1 LFLNNILGNTM
12 PSPSRSKKGK
22 PHLARDNQQWFFDWM
37 VKETGKPFHFQPD
50 GRGRFPRTVRSHDMI
65 AKHMGMAARKTERL
79 AQTEAE
85 AGHKETAMELYYT
98 AALEYVDAQHV
109 VFETGD
115 EKKFLHG
122 GVMRCYDK
130 VRELAPYRIE
140 HVDVPWNGTVV
151 SGNLHLAPGDGA
163 KPLIFYVPG
172 CDQTKEAWPH
182 PYYNQALQRGMHVFS
197 FDGPGQ
203 GESNLRGIRL
213 TDDNYE
219 DAAAAVIDVLMKR
232 KDVDA
237 KKIGVYALS
246 FGSFWG
252 MRIAAKN
259 KNIAAAA
266 APWASF
272 VDKYYLM
279 NEESP
284 RYKQLFAYLTQSSS
298 ETELDA
304 VWQKMTMEGLM
315 DKITCPT
322 LIVTGEYDPR
332 APVDEVYRLFD
343 QMKAPAELWVLP
355 DQHHNGSIT
364 QKGRSSVWE
373 ADIHAFVCDWLRE
386 RFNGVPV
393 KHPGKSLWLDP
404 AGAGPNA
411 PGVSYKRR
419 WFD

>member
-1 LFLNNILGNTM
+1 M
-12 PSPSRSKKGK
+12 PSPARAKKGK
-22 PHLARDNQQWFFDWM
+22 PHLHRDNQQWFFDWM
-37 VKETGKPFHFQPD
+37 VKETGKTFHFQPD
-50 GRGRFPRTVRSHDMI
+50 GRGRLPRTVRSHEMI
-65 AKHMGMAARKTERL
+65 AKHMGMVARKTERL
-79 AQTEAE
+79 AQAEAE

-98 AALEYVDAQHV
+98 ASLEYADAQHV

-122 GVMRCYDK
+122 GVIRCYDK
-130 VRELAPYRIE
+130 VRELAPYKIE

-151 SGNLHLAPGDGA
+151 SGNLHLAPGNGA

-219 DAAAAVIDVLMKR
+219 DAAAAVIEVLMKR
-232 KDVDA
+232 REVDA

-279 NEESP
+279 TEESP

-298 ETELDA
+298 EAELDA

-343 QMKAPAELWVLP
+343 EMKAPAELWVLP

-364 QKGRSSVWE
+364 QKARSSVWE

-386 RFNGVPV
+386 RFEGKPV
-393 KHPGKSLWLDP
+393 KHPGKSLWVDP

>member
-1 LFLNNILGNTM
+1 M
-12 PSPSRSKKGK
+12 PSPARAKKGK
-22 PHLARDNQQWFFDWM
+22 PHLQRDNQQWFFDWM
-37 VKETGKPFHFQPD
+37 VKETGKTFHFQPD
-50 GRGRFPRTVRSHDMI
+50 GRGRLPKSVRSHDMI
-65 AKHMGMAARKTERL
+65 AKHVGLAAKKSERL
-79 AQTEAE
+79 AQTEMA
-85 AGHKETAMELYYT
+85 AGHRETAMELFYS
-98 AALEYVDAQHV
+98 AALQYADAQHV
-109 VFETGD
+109 VFETSD

-122 GVMRCYDK
+122 GVIRCYDK
-130 VRELAPYRIE
+130 VRELAPYVIE
-140 HVDVPWNGTVV
+140 HVNVPWNGTVV
-151 SGNLHLAPGDGA
+151 SGNLHLAPGAGA

-219 DAAAAVIDVLMKR
+219 EAAGAVIDYLMTR
-232 KDVDA
+232 KEVDA

-252 MRIAAKN
+252 MRIAATN
-259 KNIAAAA
+259 RHVAAAA

-279 NEESP
+279 TEESP
-284 RYKQLFAYLTQSSS
+284 RYKQLFAYLTQSST
-298 ETELDA
+298 EAELDS

-322 LIVTGEYDPR
+322 LIVAGEYDPR

-343 QMKAPAELWVLP
+343 EMKAPAELWVLP

-386 RFNGVPV
+386 RFEGKPL
-393 KHPGKSLWLDP
+393 KHPGKSLWIDP
-404 AGAGPNA
+404 NGAGPNG
-411 PGVSYKRR
+411 PEISHKRR

>member
-1 LFLNNILGNTM
+1 M
-12 PSPSRSKKGK
+12 PSPARAKKGK
-22 PHLARDNQQWFFDWM
+22 PHLHRDNQQWFFDWM
-37 VKETGKPFHFQPD
+37 VKETGKTFHFQPD
-50 GRGRFPRTVRSHDMI
+50 GRGRLPKSVRSHDMI
-65 AKHMGMAARKTERL
+65 SKHVGMAAKKSERL
-79 AQTEAE
+79 AQAEME
-85 AGHKETAMELYYT
+85 AGHKETAMELYYS
-98 AALEYVDAQHV
+98 AALQYADAQHV
-109 VFETGD
+109 VFETGE

-122 GVMRCYDK
+122 GVIRCYDK
-130 VRELAPYRIE
+130 VRELAPYKIE
-140 HVDVPWNGTVV
+140 HIDVKWNGTIV
-151 SGNLHLAPGDGA
+151 SGNLHLAPGDGP

-232 KDVDA
+232 KEVDA

-259 KNIAAAA
+259 RNIAAAA

-279 NEESP
+279 TEESP

-298 ETELDA
+298 EAELDA
-304 VWQKMTMEGLM
+304 VWQKMTMDGLM

-322 LIVTGEYDPR
+322 LIVAGEYDPR
-332 APVDEVYRLFD
+332 APVDEVYRAFD
-343 QMKAPAELWVLP
+343 EMKAPAELWVLP

-373 ADIHAFVCDWLRE
+373 ADIHAFVCDWMRE
-386 RFNGVPV
+386 RFEGKPV
-393 KHPGKSLWLDP
+393 KHPGKSLWIDP

-411 PGVSYKRR
+411 PGVTYKRR

>member
-1 LFLNNILGNTM
+1 M
-12 PSPSRSKKGK
+12 PSPARTQKGR

-37 VKETGKPFHFQPD
+37 VKETGKTFHFQPD
-50 GRGRFPRTVRSHDMI
+50 GRGRLPRTVRSHDMI
-65 AKHMGMAARKTERL
+65 AKHVGMAAKKSERL
-79 AQTEAE
+79 AQVEME
-85 AGHKETAMELYYT
+85 AGHRETAMELYYS
-98 AALEYVDAQHV
+98 AALQYADAQHV
-109 VFETGD
+109 VFETND

-122 GVMRCYDK
+122 GVIRCYDK
-130 VRELAPYRIE
+130 VRELAPYKIE

-219 DAAAAVIDVLMKR
+219 DAAAAVIETLMKR
-232 KDVDA
+232 KEVDA

-252 MRIAAKN
+252 MRIAATN
-259 KNIAAAA
+259 RNIAAAA

-279 NEESP
+279 TEESP

-298 ETELDA
+298 EAELDA

-315 DKITCPT
+315 DKVTCPT

-364 QKGRSSVWE
+364 QKARSSVWE
-373 ADIHAFVCDWLRE
+373 ADIHAFVCDWMRE
-386 RFNGVPV
+386 RFNGVPL
-393 KHPGKSLWLDP
+393 KHAGKSLWVDP
-404 AGAGPNA
+404 AGAGQNA
-411 PGVSYKRR
+411 PEISYKRR

>member
-1 LFLNNILGNTM
+1 M
-12 PSPSRSKKGK
+12 PSPARAKKGK
-22 PHLARDNQQWFFDWM
+22 PHLHRDNQQWFFDWM
-37 VKETGKPFHFQPD
+37 VKETGKTFHFQPD

-65 AKHMGMAARKTERL
+65 AKHVGLAAKKSERL
-79 AQTEAE
+79 AQAE
-85 AGHKETAMELYYT
+85 LDAGHRETAMELYYS
-98 AALEYVDAQHV
+98 AALQYADAQHV

-122 GVMRCYDK
+122 GVIRCYDK
-130 VRELAPYRIE
+130 VRELAPYKIE

-151 SGNLHLAPGDGA
+151 SGNLHLAPGDGP
-163 KPLIFYVPG
+163 KPLVFYVPG

-182 PYYNQALQRGMHVFS
+182 PYYNQALQRGMHAFS

-219 DAAAAVIDVLMKR
+219 QAASAVIDYLITR
-232 KDVDA
+232 KEIDA

-246 FGSFWG
+246 FGSHWG
-252 MRIAAKN
+252 MRIAAHEPR
-259 KNIAAAA
+259 IAAAA

-284 RYKQLFAYLTQSSS
+284 RYKQLFAYLTQSAT
-298 ETELDA
+298 EAELDA
-304 VWQKMTMEGLM
+304 AVSKMTMDGFME
-315 DKITCPT
+315 KIQCPT
-322 LIVTGEYDPR
+322 LIVSGEYDPR
-332 APVDEVYRLFD
+332 APIQEVYRLVD
-343 QMKAPAELWVLP
+343 QMKAPYELWLLP

-386 RFNGVPV
+386 RFQGKPL
-393 KHPGKSLWLDP
+393 KHAGKTAWIDP
-404 AGAGPNA
+404 NGAGPNG
-411 PGVSYKRR
+411 PGVTYKRR

>member
-1 LFLNNILGNTM
+1 M
-12 PSPSRSKKGK
+12 PSPARAKKGK
-22 PHLARDNQQWFFDWM
+22 PHLQRDNQQWFFDWM
-37 VKETGKPFHFQPD
+37 VKETGKTFHFQPD
-50 GRGRFPRTVRSHDMI
+50 GRGRLPKSVRSHDMI
-65 AKHMGMAARKTERL
+65 SKHVGMAAKKSERL
-79 AQTEAE
+79 AQAEME
-85 AGHKETAMELYYT
+85 AGHKETAMELYYS
-98 AALEYVDAQHV
+98 AALQYADAQHV
-109 VFETGD
+109 VFETND

-122 GVMRCYDK
+122 GVIRCYDK

-140 HVDVPWNGTVV
+140 HVDVPWNGTLV

-219 DAAAAVIDVLMKR
+219 DAAGAVIEYLMKR
-232 KDVDA
+232 KEVDA

-259 KNIAAAA
+259 RNVAAAA

-279 NEESP
+279 TEESP

-298 ETELDA
+298 EAELDA
-304 VWQKMTMEGLM
+304 VWQKMTMDGLM
-315 DKITCPT
+315 DKVTCPT

-332 APVDEVYRLFD
+332 APIDEVYRLFD
-343 QMKAPAELWVLP
+343 EMTAPTELWVLP
-355 DQHHNGSIT
+355 DQHHNGSVT

-386 RFNGVPV
+386 RFNGMPV
-393 KHPGKSLWLDP
+393 KHPGKSLWIEP
-404 AGAGPNA
+404 GGAGPNA
-411 PGVSYKRR
+411 PGISYKRR

>member
-1 LFLNNILGNTM
+1 M
-12 PSPSRSKKGK
+12 PSPARAKKGK

-37 VKETGKPFHFQPD
+37 VKETGKTFHFQPD
-50 GRGRFPRTVRSHDMI
+50 GRGRLPKSVRSHDMI
-65 AKHMGMAARKTERL
+65 SKHVGMAAKKSERL
-79 AQTEAE
+79 AQTEMA
-85 AGHKETAMELYYT
+85 AGHKETAMELYYS
-98 AALEYVDAQHV
+98 AALQYADAQHV

-122 GVMRCYDK
+122 GVIRCYDK
-130 VRELAPYRIE
+130 VRELAPYKIE

-151 SGNLHLAPGDGA
+151 SGNLHLAPGNDP

-219 DAAAAVIDVLMKR
+219 DAAAAVIEVLMKR
-232 KDVDA
+232 REVDA

-259 KNIAAAA
+259 RNIAAAA

-279 NEESP
+279 TEESP

-298 ETELDA
+298 EAELDA
-304 VWQKMTMEGLM
+304 VWQKMTMDGLM

-322 LIVTGEYDPR
+322 LIVAGEYDPR
-332 APVDEVYRLFD
+332 APIDEVYRAFD
-343 QMKAPAELWVLP
+343 EMTAPAELWVLP

-373 ADIHAFVCDWLRE
+373 ADIHAFVCDWMRE
-386 RFNGVPV
+386 RFNGVPM
-393 KHPGKSLWLDP
+393 KHPGKSMWIDP

-411 PGVSYKRR
+411 PGISYKRR

>member
-1 LFLNNILGNTM
+1 M
-12 PSPSRSKKGK
+12 SSPARAKKGK
-22 PHLARDNQQWFFDWM
+22 PHLHRDNQQWFFDWM
-37 VKETGKPFHFQPD
+37 VKETGKTFHFQPD
-50 GRGRFPRTVRSHDMI
+50 GRGRLPKSVRSHDMI
-65 AKHMGMAARKTERL
+65 SKHVGMAAKKSERL
-79 AQTEAE
+79 AQAEME
-85 AGHKETAMELYYT
+85 AGHKETAMELYYS
-98 AALEYVDAQHV
+98 AALQYADAQHV

-122 GVMRCYDK
+122 GVIRCYDK

-140 HVDVPWNGTVV
+140 HVDVPWNGTMV

-213 TDDNYE
+213 TEDNYE
-219 DAAAAVIDVLMKR
+219 DAAGAVIDTLMKR
-232 KDVDA
+232 KEVDA
-237 KKIGVYALS
+237 QKIGVYALS

-259 KNIAAAA
+259 RNIAAAA

-279 NEESP
+279 TEESP

-298 ETELDA
+298 EAELDA

-386 RFNGVPV
+386 RFNGVAL
-393 KHPGKSLWLDP
+393 KHPGKSMWIDP
-404 AGAGPNA
+404 NGAGPNA

>member
-1 LFLNNILGNTM
+1 M
-12 PSPSRSKKGK
+12 PSPARTQKGR

-37 VKETGKPFHFQPD
+37 VKETGKTFHFQPD
-50 GRGRFPRTVRSHDMI
+50 GRGRLPKSVRSHDMI
-65 AKHMGMAARKTERL
+65 AKHVGMAAKKSERL
-79 AQTEAE
+79 AAAE
-85 AGHKETAMELYYT
+85 MAAGHKETAMELYYS
-98 AALEYVDAQHV
+98 AALQYADAQHV

-122 GVMRCYDK
+122 GVIRCYDK
-130 VRELAPYRIE
+130 VRELAPYQIE

-203 GESNLRGIRL
+203 GESNVRGIKL

-219 DAAAAVIDVLMKR
+219 DAAGVVIDYLMRR
-232 KDVDA
+232 KEVDA

-259 KNIAAAA
+259 RNVAAAA

-279 NEESP
+279 TEESP

-298 ETELDA
+298 EAELDA
-304 VWQKMTMEGLM
+304 VWQKMTMDGLM

-322 LIVTGEYDPR
+322 LIVAGEYDPR
-332 APVDEVYRLFD
+332 APIDEVYRAFD
-343 QMKAPAELWVLP
+343 EMKAPAELWVLP

-386 RFNGVPV
+386 RFNGVPL
-393 KHPGKSLWLDP
+393 KHSGKSMWIDP

-411 PGVSYKRR
+411 PGISYKRR

>member
-1 LFLNNILGNTM
+1 M
-12 PSPSRSKKGK
+12 PSPTRSRKGR

-37 VKETGKPFHFQPD
+37 VKETGKTFHFQPD
-50 GRGRFPRTVRSHDMI
+50 GRGRLPRTVRSHDMI
-65 AKHMGMAARKTERL
+65 AKHVGMAAKKSERL
-79 AQTEAE
+79 AQVEME
-85 AGHKETAMELYYT
+85 AGHRETAMELYYS
-98 AALEYVDAQHV
+98 AALQYADAQHV
-109 VFETGD
+109 VFETND

-122 GVMRCYDK
+122 GVIRCYNK
-130 VRELAPYRIE
+130 VRELAPYKIE

-151 SGNLHLAPGDGA
+151 SGNLHLAPGDGP

-219 DAAAAVIDVLMKR
+219 DAAAAVIETLMKR
-232 KDVDA
+232 KEVDA

-259 KNIAAAA
+259 RNVAAAA

-279 NEESP
+279 TEESP

-298 ETELDA
+298 EAELDA

-315 DKITCPT
+315 DKVTCPT

-364 QKGRSSVWE
+364 QKARSSVWE
-373 ADIHAFVCDWLRE
+373 ADIHAFVCDWMRE
-386 RFNGVPV
+386 RFNGVPL
-393 KHPGKSLWLDP
+393 KHPGKSLWVDP

-411 PGVSYKRR
+411 PGISYKRR

>member
-1 LFLNNILGNTM
+1 M
-12 PSPSRSKKGK
+12 PSPARTKKGR

-79 AQTEAE
+79 AQAEAE

-122 GVMRCYDK
+122 GAIRCYDK
-130 VRELAPYRIE
+130 VREFAPYRIE
-140 HVDVPWNGTVV
+140 HVDVPWNGTMV
-151 SGNLHLAPGDGA
+151 SGNLHLAPMAPGDDP

-219 DAAAAVIDVLMKR
+219 DAAGAAIEYLMKR
-232 KDVDA
+232 KEVDA

-259 KNIAAAA
+259 RNVAAAA

-298 ETELDA
+298 EAELDA

-322 LIVTGEYDPR
+322 LVVTGEYDPR
-332 APVDEVYRLFD
+332 APIEEVYRLFD
-343 QMKAPAELWVLP
+343 EMKAPAELWVLP
-355 DQHHNGSIT
+355 DQHHNGSVT
-364 QKGRSSVWE
+364 QKGRASVWE
-373 ADIHAFVCDWLRE
+373 ADIHAFVCDWMRE
-386 RFNGVPV
+386 RFEGMPV

>member
-1 LFLNNILGNTM
+1 M
-12 PSPSRSKKGK
+12 PSPARTKKGR

-79 AQTEAE
+79 AQAEAE

-122 GVMRCYDK
+122 GAIRCYDK
-130 VRELAPYRIE
+130 VREFAPYRIE
-140 HVDVPWNGTVV
+140 HVDVPWNGTMV
-151 SGNLHLAPGDGA
+151 SGNLHLAPMAPGEDP

-219 DAAAAVIDVLMKR
+219 DAAGAAIEYLMKR
-232 KDVDA
+232 KEVDA
-237 KKIGVYALS
+237 KKLGVYALS

-259 KNIAAAA
+259 RNIAAAA

-298 ETELDA
+298 EAELDA

-322 LIVTGEYDPR
+322 LVVTGEYDPR
-332 APVDEVYRLFD
+332 APIEEVYRLFD
-343 QMKAPAELWVLP
+343 EMKAPAELWVLP
-355 DQHHNGSIT
+355 DQHHNGSVT
-364 QKGRSSVWE
+364 QKGRASVWE
-373 ADIHAFVCDWLRE
+373 ADIHAFVCDWMRE
-386 RFNGVPV
+386 RFEGRPV

>member
-1 LFLNNILGNTM
+1 M
-12 PSPSRSKKGK
+12 PSPARAKKGK
-22 PHLARDNQQWFFDWM
+22 PHLHRDNQQWFFDWM
-37 VKETGKPFHFQPD
+37 VKETGKTFHFQPD
-50 GRGRFPRTVRSHDMI
+50 GRGRLPRTVRSHDMI
-65 AKHMGMAARKTERL
+65 AKHVGMAAKKSERL
-79 AQTEAE
+79 AQAEME
-85 AGHKETAMELYYT
+85 AGHKETAMELYYS
-98 AALEYVDAQHV
+98 AALQYADAQHV
-109 VFETGD
+109 VFETND

-130 VRELAPYRIE
+130 VRELAPYSIE
-140 HVDVPWNGTVV
+140 HVDVPWNGMVV
-151 SGNLHLAPGDGA
+151 SGNLHLAPGNGP
-163 KPLIFYVPG
+163 KPLILYVPG

-219 DAAAAVIDVLMKR
+219 DAAGAVIDTLMKR
-232 KDVDA
+232 KEVDA
-237 KKIGVYALS
+237 QKIGVYALS

-259 KNIAAAA
+259 RNVAAAA

-279 NEESP
+279 TEESP

-298 ETELDA
+298 EAELDA

-322 LIVTGEYDPR
+322 LIVAGEYDPR
-332 APVDEVYRLFD
+332 APVEEVYRLFD

-393 KHPGKSLWLDP
+393 KHPGKSLWVEP
-404 AGAGPNA
+404 SGAGPNA
-411 PGVSYKRR
+411 PGISYKRR

>member
-1 LFLNNILGNTM
+1 M
-12 PSPSRSKKGK
+12 PSPARAKKGQ
-22 PHLARDNQQWFFDWM
+22 PHLQRDNQQWFFDWM
-37 VKETGKPFHFQPD
+37 VKETGKTFHFQPD
-50 GRGRFPRTVRSHDMI
+50 GRGRLPRTVRSHDMI
-65 AKHMGMAARKTERL
+65 AKHLGLAAKKSERL
-79 AQTEAE
+79 AQAEME
-85 AGHKETAMELYYT
+85 AGHKETAMELYYS
-98 AALEYVDAQHV
+98 AALQYADAQHV
-109 VFETGD
+109 VFETAD

-219 DAAAAVIDVLMKR
+219 DAAGAVIDYLIQR
-232 KDVDA
+232 KEVDA
-237 KKIGVYALS
+237 QKIGVYALS

-259 KNIAAAA
+259 RHIAAAA

-279 NEESP
+279 TEESP

-298 ETELDA
+298 EDELDA
-304 VWQKMTMEGLM
+304 VWQKMTMDGLM

-332 APVDEVYRLFD
+332 APVGEVYRLFD
-343 QMKAPAELWVLP
+343 QMQAPAELWVLP

-386 RFNGVPV
+386 RFNGVPL
-393 KHPGKSLWLDP
+393 KHPGKSLWVDP

-411 PGVSYKRR
+411 PGISYKRR

>member
-1 LFLNNILGNTM
+1 M
-12 PSPSRSKKGK
+12 PSPKSAKKGR
-22 PHLARDNQQWFFDWM
+22 PHLKRDEQQWVFDYLI
-37 VKETGKPFHFQPD
+37 KETGKTFHFQPD
-50 GRGRFPRTVRSHDMI
+50 GRGRLPRTVRSHDMI
-65 AKHMGMAARKTERL
+65 AKHVGLAAKKSERL

-85 AGHKETAMELYYT
+85 AGHRETAMELYYQAT
-98 AALEYVDAQHV
+98 LQYADAQHV

-115 EKKFLHG
+115 EKRFLHG
-122 GVMRCYDK
+122 GLMRCYGK
-130 VRELAPYRIE
+130 VREYAPYRIE

-151 SGNLHLAPGDGA
+151 SGNLHLAPGEGR
-163 KPLIFYVPG
+163 KPLVFYVPG

-213 TDDNYE
+213 TADNYE
-219 DAAAAVIDVLMKR
+219 DAASAAIDYLVER
-232 KDVDA
+232 PEVDP

-252 MRIAAKN
+252 MRIAAKE
-259 KNIAAAA
+259 KRLAAVA

-279 NEESP
+279 TEESP
-284 RYKQLFAYLTQSSS
+284 RYKQLFAYLTQSES
-298 ETELDA
+298 EAELDKVVA
-304 VWQKMTMEGLM
+304 DMHMEGRM
-315 DKITCPT
+315 EQIAAPT

-332 APVDEVYRLFD
+332 APIGEVYRLFD

-364 QKGRSSVWE
+364 QKARTSVWE

-386 RFNGVPV
+386 RFNGMPV
-393 KHPGKSLWLDP
+393 KHPGKALWIDP
-404 AGAGPNA
+404 AGPGPNA
-411 PGVSYKRR
+411 PTVSYKRR

>member
-1 LFLNNILGNTM
+1 M
-12 PSPSRSKKGK
+12 PSPTRSRKGR

-37 VKETGKPFHFQPD
+37 VKETGKTFHFQPD
-50 GRGRFPRTVRSHDMI
+50 GRGRLPRTVRSHDMI
-65 AKHMGMAARKTERL
+65 AKHVGMAAKKSERL
-79 AQTEAE
+79 AQVEME
-85 AGHKETAMELYYT
+85 AGHRETAMELYYS
-98 AALEYVDAQHV
+98 AALQYADAQHV
-109 VFETGD
+109 VFETND

-122 GVMRCYDK
+122 GVIRCYNK
-130 VRELAPYRIE
+130 VRELAPYKIE
-140 HVDVPWNGTVV
+140 RVDVPWNGTVV
-151 SGNLHLAPGDGA
+151 SGNLHLAPGDGP

-219 DAAAAVIDVLMKR
+219 DAAAAVIETLMKR
-232 KDVDA
+232 KEVDA

-259 KNIAAAA
+259 RNVAAAA

-279 NEESP
+279 TEESP

-298 ETELDA
+298 EAELDA

-315 DKITCPT
+315 DKVTCPT

-364 QKGRSSVWE
+364 QKARSSVWE
-373 ADIHAFVCDWLRE
+373 ADIHAFVCDWMRE
-386 RFNGVPV
+386 RFNGVPL
-393 KHPGKSLWLDP
+393 KHPGKSLWVDP

-411 PGVSYKRR
+411 PGISYKRR

>member
-1 LFLNNILGNTM
+1 M
-12 PSPSRSKKGK
+12 PSPARAKKGK
-22 PHLARDNQQWFFDWM
+22 PHLHRDNQQWFFDWM
-37 VKETGKPFHFQPD
+37 VKETGKTFHFQPD

-65 AKHMGMAARKTERL
+65 AKHVGLAAKKSERL
-79 AQTEAE
+79 AQAEME
-85 AGHKETAMELYYT
+85 AGHKETAMELYYS
-98 AALEYVDAQHV
+98 AALQYADAQHV
-109 VFETGD
+109 VFETAD

-122 GVMRCYDK
+122 GVIRCYDK

-140 HVDVPWNGTVV
+140 HVDVPWNGTLV

-219 DAAAAVIDVLMKR
+219 DAAGAVIEYLMKR
-232 KDVDA
+232 KEVDA

-259 KNIAAAA
+259 RHIAAAA

-279 NEESP
+279 TEESP

-298 ETELDA
+298 EDELDA
-304 VWQKMTMEGLM
+304 VWEKMTMEGLM

-393 KHPGKSLWLDP
+393 KHPGKSLWVDP

>member
-1 LFLNNILGNTM
+1 M
-12 PSPSRSKKGK
+12 PSPARTKKGR

-79 AQTEAE
+79 AQAEAE

-122 GVMRCYDK
+122 GAIRCYDK
-130 VRELAPYRIE
+130 VREFAPYRIE
-140 HVDVPWNGTVV
+140 HVDVPWNGTMV
-151 SGNLHLAPGDGA
+151 SGNLHLAPMAPGEDP

-219 DAAAAVIDVLMKR
+219 DAAGAAIEYLMKR
-232 KDVDA
+232 KEVDA

-259 KNIAAAA
+259 RNIAAAA

-298 ETELDA
+298 EAELDA

-322 LIVTGEYDPR
+322 LVVTGEYDPR
-332 APVDEVYRLFD
+332 APIEEVYRLFD
-343 QMKAPAELWVLP
+343 EMKAPAELWVLP
-355 DQHHNGSIT
+355 DQHHNGSVT
-364 QKGRSSVWE
+364 QKGRASVWE
-373 ADIHAFVCDWLRE
+373 ADIHAFVCDWMRE
-386 RFNGVPV
+386 RFEGRPV

>member
-1 LFLNNILGNTM
+1 M
-12 PSPSRSKKGK
+12 PSPSRAKKGR

-37 VKETGKPFHFQPD
+37 IKETGKTFHFQPD

-65 AKHMGMAARKTERL
+65 AKHVGLAAKKSERL
-79 AQTEAE
+79 AQAEME
-85 AGHKETAMELYYT
+85 AGHKETAMELYYS
-98 AALEYVDAQHV
+98 AALQYADAQHV

-122 GVMRCYDK
+122 GVIRCYDK
-130 VRELAPYRIE
+130 VRELAPYKIE
-140 HVDVPWNGTVV
+140 HVDIPWNGTVV
-151 SGNLHLAPGDGA
+151 SGNLHLAPGNDP
-163 KPLIFYVPG
+163 KPLVFYVPG

-182 PYYNQALQRGMHVFS
+182 PYYNQAQQRGMHAFS

-213 TDDNYE
+213 TADNYE
-219 DAAAAVIDVLMKR
+219 QAAGAAIDYLMKR
-232 KDVDA
+232 PEVDA

-246 FGSFWG
+246 FGSYWG
-252 MRIAAKN
+252 MRIAATN
-259 KNIAAAA
+259 RHIAAAA

-279 NEESP
+279 TEESP
-284 RYKQLFAYLTQSSS
+284 RYKQLFAYLTQSTT
-298 ETELDA
+298 EAELDT
-304 VWQKMTMEGLM
+304 VWEQMTMDGLM

-322 LIVTGEYDPR
+322 LIVSGEYDPR
-332 APVDEVYRLFD
+332 APISEVYRLFD
-343 QMKAPAELWVLP
+343 EMKAPAELWVLP

-386 RFNGVPV
+386 RFNGVPL
-393 KHPGKSLWLDP
+393 KHAGKTMWIDP
-404 AGAGPNA
+404 NGAGPNG
-411 PGVSYKRR
+411 PGIAYKRR

>member
-1 LFLNNILGNTM
+1 M
-12 PSPSRSKKGK
+12 PSPARAKKGK
-22 PHLARDNQQWFFDWM
+22 PHLHRDNQQWFFDWM
-37 VKETGKPFHFQPD
+37 VKETGKTFHFQPD
-50 GRGRFPRTVRSHDMI
+50 GRGRLPKSVRSHDMI
-65 AKHMGMAARKTERL
+65 AKHVGVAAKKSERL
-79 AQTEAE
+79 AQAEME
-85 AGHKETAMELYYT
+85 AGHKETAMELYYS
-98 AALEYVDAQHV
+98 AALQYADAQHV

-122 GVMRCYDK
+122 GVIRCYDK
-130 VRELAPYRIE
+130 VRELAPYKIE

-219 DAAAAVIDVLMKR
+219 DAAAAAIEVLMKR
-232 KDVDA
+232 REVDA

-279 NEESP
+279 TEESP
-284 RYKQLFAYLTQSSS
+284 RYKQLFAYLTQSAS
-298 ETELDA
+298 EAELDA
-304 VWQKMTMEGLM
+304 VVDKMTMDGLM

-373 ADIHAFVCDWLRE
+373 ADIHAFVCDWMRE
-386 RFNGVPV
+386 RFEGKPV
-393 KHPGKSLWLDP
+393 KHPGKSLWVDP

>member
-1 LFLNNILGNTM
+1 M
-12 PSPSRSKKGK
+12 PSPARAKKGK

-37 VKETGKPFHFQPD
+37 VKETGKTFHFQPD
-50 GRGRFPRTVRSHDMI
+50 GRGRLPKSVRSHDMI
-65 AKHMGMAARKTERL
+65 SKHVGMAAKKSERL
-79 AQTEAE
+79 AQTEMA
-85 AGHKETAMELYYT
+85 AGHKETAMELYYS
-98 AALEYVDAQHV
+98 AALQYADAQHV

-122 GVMRCYDK
+122 GVIRCYDK
-130 VRELAPYRIE
+130 VRELAPYKIE

-151 SGNLHLAPGDGA
+151 SGNLHLAPGNDP

-219 DAAAAVIDVLMKR
+219 DAAAAVIEVLMKR
-232 KDVDA
+232 REVDA

-259 KNIAAAA
+259 RNIAAAA

-279 NEESP
+279 TEESP

-298 ETELDA
+298 EAELDA
-304 VWQKMTMEGLM
+304 VWQKMTMDGLM

-322 LIVTGEYDPR
+322 LIVAGEYDPR
-332 APVDEVYRLFD
+332 APIDEVYRAFD
-343 QMKAPAELWVLP
+343 EMTAPAELWVL
-355 DQHHNGSIT
+355 
-364 QKGRSSVWE
+364 GRSSVWE
-373 ADIHAFVCDWLRE
+373 ADIHAFVCDWMRE
-386 RFNGVPV
+386 RFNGVPM
-393 KHPGKSLWLDP
+393 KHPGKSMWIDP

-411 PGVSYKRR
+411 PGISYKRR

>member
-1 LFLNNILGNTM
+1 M
-12 PSPSRSKKGK
+12 SSPARAKKGK
-22 PHLARDNQQWFFDWM
+22 PHLHRDNQQWFFDWM
-37 VKETGKPFHFQPD
+37 VKETGKTFHFQPD
-50 GRGRFPRTVRSHDMI
+50 GRGRLPKSVRSHDMI
-65 AKHMGMAARKTERL
+65 SKHVGMAAKKSERL
-79 AQTEAE
+79 AQAEME
-85 AGHKETAMELYYT
+85 AGHKETAMELYYS
-98 AALEYVDAQHV
+98 AALQYADAQHV

-122 GVMRCYDK
+122 GVIRCYDK

-140 HVDVPWNGTVV
+140 HVDVPWNGTMV

-219 DAAAAVIDVLMKR
+219 NAAGAVIDTLMKR
-232 KDVDA
+232 KEVDA
-237 KKIGVYALS
+237 QKIGVYALS

-259 KNIAAAA
+259 RNIAAAA

-279 NEESP
+279 TEESP

-298 ETELDA
+298 EAELDA

-386 RFNGVPV
+386 RFNGVAL
-393 KHPGKSLWLDP
+393 KHPGKSMWIDP
-404 AGAGPNA
+404 NGAGPNA